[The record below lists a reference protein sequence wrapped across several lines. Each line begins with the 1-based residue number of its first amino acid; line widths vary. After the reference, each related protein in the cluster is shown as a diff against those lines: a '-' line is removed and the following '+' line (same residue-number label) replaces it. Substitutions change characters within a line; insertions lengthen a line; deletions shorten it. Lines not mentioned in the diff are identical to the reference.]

1 MTENLVTIASFRDLY
16 DAQLAKIRL
25 ESAGLEWFFADEAT
39 VHADW
44 LYSNAIGGIK
54 LQVRKADV
62 QRALDVLARDSI
74 DEDFAEKAIQEEVES
89 SVCPRCGSENIA
101 YYSRP
106 EAAVTLFLLLAIIPC
121 AITISYVFWFLAILP
136 LLLPEAKWGCEDC
149 RHTWREK
156 QKDTPPSPV
165 RENAAAEKLHDSGAV
180 SESEDCCPKCGS
192 EEIRYCRYNPR
203 ATFASFLLLRAVI
216 PFPVR
221 KWECSQCG
229 HRWKKR

>member
-121 AITISYVFWFLAILP
+121 VITISYVFWFFALLP
-136 LLLPEAKWGCEDC
+136 LLLPESKWGCEDC
-149 RHTWREK
+149 RHTWRGK
-156 QKDTPPSPV
+156 QDDIPPVPV
-165 RENAAAEKLHDSGAV
+165 REDAV
-180 SESEDCCPKCGS
+180 SEKAHAVPDKEIRCPQCGS
-192 EEIRYCRYNPR
+192 EKIRYQKYNLR
-203 ATFASFLLLRAVI
+203 LTLAVWLLLRAVI
-216 PFPVR
+216 PFPKR
-221 KWECSQCG
+221 KWECDDCG
-229 HRWKKR
+229 HRWKRR